1 LNTTIPTKIIP
12 VQYPRC
18 LVIDTF
24 GYLLTLETINIT
36 TYINRY
42 DRTNLQLIQQVALQM
57 QYNSISMLSYYN
69 EMIFISP
76 YYNNISIFDHVNFSL
91 LGIINCGSSL
101 NQPRDIIFIENQK
114 MLIIISLSTN
124 TLVFVR
130 FNSPTNYTCLNST
143 HLPSGA
149 SPQALMKINE
159 TFFYV
164 TTWSSK
170 CVYSYSFNGLTWIQ
184 SLFANVS
191 QTLSISSIHLG
202 HLHVDSLGRRWMMVV
217 GFGLVIY
224 DEWGMFL
231 SSWKFGNASFDIYIS
246 DDYRIIVSDYGIS
259 SLTLY
264 EPNITL

>member
-1 LNTTIPTKIIP
+1 MK
-12 VQYPRC
+12 YPRC

-24 GYLLTLETINIT
+24 GYLLTLETINST

-42 DRTNLQLIQQVALQM
+42 DRTSLEMIQQVALQM
-57 QYNSISMLSYYN
+57 QYTSIGMISYFN

-76 YYNNISIFDHVNFSL
+76 NYNNISIFDHVNFSL
-91 LGIINCGSSL
+91 LGIINCGSNL
-101 NQPRDIIFIENQK
+101 AQPRDIIFIEDQK
-114 MLIIISLSTN
+114 ILIIASLNTN

-130 FNSPTNYTCLNST
+130 FNLPTNYTCLNSI

-149 SPQALMKINE
+149 DPQALMKINE

-164 TTWSSK
+164 TTWGSK
-170 CVYSYSFNGLTWIQ
+170 CVYSYYFDGMTWIQ

-191 QTLSISSIHLG
+191 QTLTLSNIHLG
-202 HLHVDSLGRRWMMVV
+202 HLHVDSLGRRWVMVV

-224 DEWGMFL
+224 DEWGTFL
-231 SSWKFGNASFDIYIS
+231 SLWKFGNAPYDIYIS
-246 DDYRIIVSDYGIS
+246 DDYRLIVSDFGNS

-264 EPNITL
+264 EPNIIL